1 MAKTIRVKKGLSI
14 NLKGKAPLENLPA
27 LQKSSV
33 YGLVPDDYQGVV
45 PKVLVKEGDAVKAG
59 DPLFCHKKYPE
70 MLFTSPISGTVVAV
84 RRGEKRKLLSVDIA
98 PAADVEYREYPLF
111 SPSQGREALL
121 KHLLSSGMWA
131 FFKQR
136 PYDIIANPE
145 EAPRDIFVTAL
156 FTAPLA
162 PDVTYLLKDREND
175 LSVALEALAM
185 LTEGTVYVS
194 CQKGSALTR
203 LSSIKGIEVIE
214 VEGPHPAGCVGTQIN
229 HIRPVNKGEVV
240 WTLKVTDLLVMG
252 RFLRTGKVDYTRTIA
267 VTGSD
272 ATLHGYVSMLPG
284 CHVEEAFARNLT
296 LKKEHERVINGD
308 VLTGIQLSKERPF
321 ASLNIDQITVIPEG
335 DDVDEMFGWIMPR
348 FNQFSISRLYMS
360 WLQKGKEYTLDA
372 RLKGGER
379 AMIMSNEFHRV
390 FPLDIY
396 PEQLL
401 KAIIAFD
408 IDKMEALGI
417 YEVAPED
424 FALCEFVDSSKQEL
438 QYIVRKGLDLLYKEM
453 N

>member
-1 MAKTIRVKKGLSI
+1 MTKTIRIKKGLSI
-14 NLKGKAPLENLPA
+14 NLKGKAPLDNLPA
-27 LQKSSV
+27 LKKSSV
-33 YGLVPDDYQGVV
+33 YGLVPDDYQGII
-45 PKVLVKEGDAVKAG
+45 PKVLVKVGDVVKAG
-59 DPLFCHKKYPE
+59 EPLFCHKKYPE
-70 MLFTSPISGTVVAV
+70 MLFTSPVSGEVTAV
-84 RRGEKRKLLSVDIA
+84 ERGEKRKLLSIQVA
-98 PAADVEYREYPLF
+98 PSAEMEYKEYAVLSSF
-111 SPSQGREALL
+111 GDRKALL
-121 KHLLSSGMWA
+121 NLLLSSGMWS

-145 EAPRDIFVTAL
+145 ELPRDIFVTAVL
-156 FTAPLA
+156 TAPLA
-162 PDVTYLLKDREND
+162 PDVDYLLKGAEND
-175 LSVALEALAM
+175 LTTALQALTS
-185 LTEGTVYVS
+185 LTDGTVYLGV
-194 CQKGSALTR
+194 QKNSR
-203 LSSIKGIEVIE
+203 LSQISVKGVEVVL

-229 HIRPVNKGEVV
+229 YIRPINKGEVV
-240 WTLKVTDLLVMG
+240 WTLKVTDLLIIG

-272 ATLHGYVSMLPG
+272 AALRGYVSLLPG
-284 CHVEEAFARNLT
+284 CRVEEVFGANLT
-296 LKKEHERVINGD
+296 VKKEHERIINGD
-308 VLTGIQLSKERPF
+308 VLTGVQLSQERPF

-335 DDVDEMFGWIMPR
+335 DDIDEMFGWIAPR

-360 WLQKGKEYTLDA
+360 WLQKGKEYALDA
-372 RLKGGER
+372 RVKGGER

>member
-1 MAKTIRVKKGLSI
+1 MTQTIRIKKGLSI
-14 NLKGKAPLENLPA
+14 NLKGKAPSSNLSA
-27 LQKSSV
+27 LQKNGV

-45 PKVLVKEGDAVKAG
+45 PKVLVKVGDAVKVG
-59 DPLFCHKKYPE
+59 DPLFCHKRHPE
-70 MLFTSPISGTVVAV
+70 MLFTSPVSGEVVAV
-84 RRGEKRKLLSVDIA
+84 RRGEKRKLLSIEVAPSNDI
-98 PAADVEYREYPLF
+98 EYKEFPVLSSFGDRK
-111 SPSQGREALL
+111 ALQNL
-121 KHLLSSGMWA
+121 LLSSGMWA

-156 FTAPLA
+156 LTAPLA
-162 PDVTYLLKDREND
+162 PDVNYLLADREKD
-175 LSVALEALAM
+175 LTTALQALAV
-185 LTEGTVYVS
+185 LTEGTVYLGVAKDS
-194 CQKGSALTR
+194 PLAKLSVKGV
-203 LSSIKGIEVIE
+203 EVVQ

-229 HIRPVNKGEVV
+229 YIRPINKGEVV

-252 RFLRTGKVDYTRTIA
+252 RFLRTGKVDYTRIVA

-272 ATLHGYVSMLPG
+272 ATERGYVSLLPG
-284 CHVEEAFARNLT
+284 CHVEEAFGGKLAV
-296 LKKEHERVINGD
+296 KKEHERVINGD
-308 VLTGIQLSKERPF
+308 VLTGIQLSQDRPF
-321 ASLNIDQITVIPEG
+321 SSLNIDQITVIPEG
-335 DDVDEMFGWIMPR
+335 DDIDEMFGWIAPR
-348 FNQFSISRLYMS
+348 FNQFSISRLYTS
-360 WLQKGKEYTLDA
+360 WLQKGKEYALDA
-372 RLKGGER
+372 RVKGGER

-438 QYIVRKGLDLLYKEM
+438 QYVVRKGLDLLYKEM

>member
-1 MAKTIRVKKGLSI
+1 MTKTIRIKKGLSI
-14 NLKGKAPLENLPA
+14 NLKGKAPLDNLPA
-27 LQKSSV
+27 LKKSSV
-33 YGLVPDDYQGVV
+33 YGLVPDDYQGII
-45 PKVLVKEGDAVKAG
+45 PKVLVKVGDVVKAG
-59 DPLFCHKKYPE
+59 EPLFCHKKYPE
-70 MLFTSPISGTVVAV
+70 MLFTSPVSGEVTAV
-84 RRGEKRKLLSVDIA
+84 ERGEKRKLLSIQVA
-98 PAADVEYREYPLF
+98 PSAEMEYKEYSVL
-111 SPSQGREALL
+111 PSFGDRKALL
-121 KHLLSSGMWA
+121 NLLLSSGMWS

-145 EAPRDIFVTAL
+145 ELPRDIFVTAVL
-156 FTAPLA
+156 TAPLA
-162 PDVTYLLKDREND
+162 PDVDYLLKGAEND
-175 LSVALEALAM
+175 LTTALQALTS
-185 LTEGTVYVS
+185 LTDGTVYLGV
-194 CQKGSALTR
+194 QKNSR
-203 LSSIKGIEVIE
+203 LSQISVKGVEVVL

-229 HIRPVNKGEVV
+229 YIRPINKGEVV
-240 WTLKVTDLLVMG
+240 WTLKVTDLLIIG

-272 ATLHGYVSMLPG
+272 AALRGYVSLLPG
-284 CHVEEAFARNLT
+284 CRVEEVFGANLT
-296 LKKEHERVINGD
+296 VKKEHERIINGD
-308 VLTGIQLSKERPF
+308 VLTGVQLSQERPF

-335 DDVDEMFGWIMPR
+335 DDIDEMFGWIAPR

-360 WLQKGKEYTLDA
+360 WLQKGKEYALDA
-372 RLKGGER
+372 RVKGGER